1 MLSLRTVVKLIV
13 MSKNRK
19 RFLIC
24 ALRFHGDILLTIPI
38 VNCIKRVYPESAID
52 LLVYK
57 GTGTIV
63 ENDSRIQNIFEAH
76 QSSEIS
82 LFKRLFKEF
91 NLIRRLRKNNY
102 DFGLFLTTQWR
113 VALLSRCIKV
123 NKTAAVDDKKRRKSF
138 WINSFS
144 KIFPE
149 AGNRHIIERNLSALE
164 TLGIKTVHGD
174 SELRIDIPEE
184 SKAWVNGFIKDQSIK
199 DNYCVLHP
207 VSRRNVKQWKQES
220 FAFLA
225 DHYSNLGM
233 KVVMTSGPN
242 SEEKEYLQSIN
253 NLSNS
258 EIIDLGGKTTLF
270 DLAALIEGAKFF
282 VGLDSVASH
291 IAAAVNTP
299 GVTLFGPT
307 RSENWRPWSEKIGVI
322 SRKGDEQLCSI
333 HGHLKGKSKN
343 CLCYI
348 TPEMVIQSLDKVVN

>member
-1 MLSLRTVVKLIV
+1 MLSLETVVKLIV
-13 MSKNRK
+13 MDKNRK

-24 ALRFHGDILLTIPI
+24 VLRFHGDTLLTVPI
-38 VNCIKRVYPESAID
+38 INCIKRVYPESAID
-52 LLVYK
+52 LLVYR
-57 GTGTIV
+57 GSGAIL
-63 ENDSRIQNIFEAH
+63 ENDSRIENIFEAH

-82 LFKRLFKEF
+82 LVNRLFKEF

-123 NKTAAVDDKKRRKSF
+123 NKTAAVDDKKRRKPF

-149 AGNRHIIERNLSALE
+149 AANRHIIERNLGALE
-164 TLGIKTVHGD
+164 TLGIKTANGD
-174 SELRIDIPEE
+174 SELTIDIPEE
-184 SKAWVNGFIKDQSIK
+184 SKDWVNAFIKDQSIK
-199 DNYCVLHP
+199 DNYCVFHP

-225 DHYSNLGM
+225 DHYSNLGT

-242 SEEKEYLQSIN
+242 NKEKEYLQSIN
-253 NLSNS
+253 KLSNS
-258 EIIDLGGKTTLF
+258 EITDLGGKTTLY

-299 GVTLFGPT
+299 GVTLFGPA
-307 RSENWRPWSEKIGVI
+307 RPENWRPWSEKIDVI
-322 SRKGDEQLCSI
+322 SRKGDEQLCPV
-333 HGHLKGKSKN
+333 HGHLEGKSRN

-348 TPEMVIQSLDKVVN
+348 TPEMVIQSLDKEAN

>member
-1 MLSLRTVVKLIV
+1 MD
-13 MSKNRK
+13 KNRK

-24 ALRFHGDILLTIPI
+24 VLRFHGDTLLTVPI
-38 VNCIKRVYPESAID
+38 INCIKRVYPESAID
-52 LLVYK
+52 LLVYR
-57 GTGTIV
+57 GSGAIL
-63 ENDSRIQNIFEAH
+63 ENDSRIENIFEAH

-82 LFKRLFKEF
+82 LVNRLFKEF

-123 NKTAAVDDKKRRKSF
+123 NKTAAVDDKKRRKPF

-149 AGNRHIIERNLSALE
+149 AANRHIIERNLGALE
-164 TLGIKTVHGD
+164 TLGIKTANGD
-174 SELRIDIPEE
+174 SELTIDIPEE
-184 SKAWVNGFIKDQSIK
+184 SKDWVNAFIKDQSIK
-199 DNYCVLHP
+199 DNYCVFHP

-225 DHYSNLGM
+225 DHYSNLGT

-242 SEEKEYLQSIN
+242 NKEKEYLQSIN
-253 NLSNS
+253 KLSNS
-258 EIIDLGGKTTLF
+258 EITDLGGKTTLY

-307 RSENWRPWSEKIGVI
+307 RPENWRPWSEKIDVI
-322 SRKGDEQLCSI
+322 SRKGDEQLCPV
-333 HGHLKGKSKN
+333 HGHLEGKSRN

-348 TPEMVIQSLDKVVN
+348 TPEMVIQSLDKVAN